1 MNRESPLPYYTAQN
15 SSNMGM
21 FNTTI
26 GKLQRQLQKG
36 EYDIFKHAPIFES
49 DFIQITR
56 RGEVVDVHNHVRILT
71 MGIASTSPI
80 LPLPDVMLLARP
92 ATGREEHAG
101 RSRVP
106 TGKSRQ
112 AAKTLELTRLL
123 PLKFVRISIHD
134 REKQQLRLKFATGR
148 SCYLQLCSPRDAWD
162 DLFAGWENLV
172 HLLQTPMDSHNS
184 TYTNPAGN
192 MACMPV
198 FEDEDKRSQRV
209 ADLRGK
215 EDQDQ
220 VSIRSLHVVSEVA
233 GATSAAFAGGE
244 DIQYDS
250 YRFTAMPDVA
260 TPNPKPMELDKVS
273 VAGVAAGTTAG
284 TLSMTIT
291 TSAALEQLSTA
302 TAGAAAKGPGGSSTS
317 IAIAGADNMSPKSIK
332 MAFAGAANKVP
343 GSPSNTSLSPE
354 TSMVVARAKAEPTS
368 KAVGEI
374 AIGRATQP
382 LIATLPKEGSVSEQA
397 GRQQRASPG
406 TAEACKS
413 RKDWRERRERNKDPR
428 SPHHLRASESHQKP
442 GGDKILRKPS
452 SWFLAR
458 QRNDKKEPRFSSPGS
473 SRPVTMH
480 RVISSAPITND
491 SRTSHKPGRS
501 LSTGNSGSTTKRLSS
516 ISSFWRNVKA
526 NLTIKTVTSPH
537 GRDVDKLA
545 KTMGRNSMESIIE
558 IGESGQGLEMIDSPT
573 SEIME
578 IVTFEPY

>member
-21 FNTTI
+21 FNTTM

-92 ATGREEHAG
+92 ATGWEEHAG
-101 RSRVP
+101 RSRVT

-172 HLLQTPMDSHNS
+172 HLLQTPVDSHNS
-184 TYTNPAGN
+184 TYTNPATD
-192 MACMPV
+192 MACVPV
-198 FEDEDKRSQRV
+198 FEDEDRRSQR
-209 ADLRGK
+209 AANLRGK

-233 GATSAAFAGGE
+233 GATSAAFSGGE
-244 DIQYDS
+244 SIQYDS
-250 YRFTAMPDVA
+250 HRFTAMPDVA

-273 VAGVAAGTTAG
+273 VAGVAAGTTAVA
-284 TLSMTIT
+284 LSMAIT
-291 TSAALEQLSTA
+291 TSAAPEQLSTV
-302 TAGAAAKGPGGSSTS
+302 TAGAATKGPGGSSTS
-317 IAIAGADNMSPKSIK
+317 IAIAGAANMSPKSIK
-332 MAFAGAANKVP
+332 TAFTGTANKVP

-368 KAVGEI
+368 KTVGET
-374 AIGRATQP
+374 AIGCATE

-397 GRQQRASPG
+397 RRQQRVSPA
-406 TAEACKS
+406 TAEAYKS
-413 RKDWRERRERNKDPR
+413 RKDRRERRERNKALR

-458 QRNDKKEPRFSSPGS
+458 QRNDKKEPHFSSPGG

-480 RVISSAPITND
+480 KGISSAPITKD

-501 LSTGNSGSTTKRLSS
+501 LSTSNSGSTTKRLSS

-526 NLTIKTVTSPH
+526 NLTTKTVTSPH
-537 GRDVDKLA
+537 GKEVDSLA
-545 KTMGRNSMESIIE
+545 KTMERNSMESIIE
-558 IGESGQGLEMIDSPT
+558 IGESGQRLEMIVSPT

-578 IVTFEPY
+578 IMTFEPY